1 MHLQKD
7 VSDGL
12 HILQILYVEYLKL
25 CVVGYFMKQIW
36 E

>member
-25 CVVGYFMKQIW
+25 CVGYFMKQIW

>member
-12 HILQILYVEYLKL
+12 HILQILHVEYLKL
-25 CVVGYFMKQIW
+25 YVGYFMKQIW